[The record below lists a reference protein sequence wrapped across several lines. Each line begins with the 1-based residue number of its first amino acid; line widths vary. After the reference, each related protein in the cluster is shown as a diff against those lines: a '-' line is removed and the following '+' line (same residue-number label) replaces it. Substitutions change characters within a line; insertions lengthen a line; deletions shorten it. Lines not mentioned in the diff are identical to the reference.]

1 MKTGNL
7 HFFSSETSQNTILLV
22 AALWLCFFHFT
33 FFHGGYLGYDEL
45 EYARLATMLLDG
57 RFEHDS
63 LYAFRYMGFVPLTM
77 VYFFTGPGD
86 LANWLVPT
94 FTLLLII
101 WIVLRILQYRPF
113 LVRILAVLL
122 LTTSPL
128 HLLYLEKP
136 MPDFTTELGVLLCF
150 YSYYKRRWRT
160 EESTENVDVAL
171 FLLGFVTVFLSK
183 ESFLIVYPVFL
194 LLFGRDLKNKTRV
207 AYWMKVF
214 AFTVIFLLL
223 YLALNTLMLGNPL
236 ARIDA
241 LFSNRYISEC
251 TYELQPVGVILK
263 RIGYE
268 LWLNMT
274 RMGILIPLSMAIV
287 LSRGKVG
294 LWKDETG
301 FWVKT
306 WLLLLL
312 LSNFMTISYT
322 TYVPLCPDPRHFLF
336 LLPIGVVVFA
346 LGMEKIRLYSTT
358 DVLIILGI
366 YSIQWFVSWYFKYEN
381 HHFLFG
387 LVLVGLILWWKWNY
401 LKMGGLII
409 AAGLFSVFVQNAW
422 YNQRINHAGQK
433 ALIQKVLSVNTK
445 PKWILTDWANTNIGR
460 FYARYSEKNQFIVFH
475 EFDEKKHKD
484 REIYVIL
491 NGMTAYLSNTNW
503 DKVPEFVQTADG
515 KLPIMY
521 ENQSGKVYRAR

>member
-1 MKTGNL
+1 M
-7 HFFSSETSQNTILLV
+7 HFLSTERNQDSILLV
-22 AALWLCFFHFT
+22 AAFLLCYFHYT

-45 EYARLATMLLDG
+45 EYARLATLLLDG

-63 LYAFRYMGFVPLTM
+63 LYAFRYMGFVPLTI

-94 FTLLLII
+94 ITLLLIS
-101 WIVLRILQYRPF
+101 WIVLRILRQRPF
-113 LVRILAVLL
+113 SVKILAVLL
-122 LTTSPL
+122 LITSPL

-160 EESTENVDVAL
+160 MESSEDADVAL

-194 LLFGRDLKNKTRV
+194 LFFVMDLKNRNRV
-207 AYWMKVF
+207 TYWMKVF

-223 YLALNTLMLGNPL
+223 YLTCNAFMLGNPL

-268 LWLNMT
+268 LWLNLT
-274 RMGILIPLSMAIV
+274 RMGVLIPLSMAIV
-287 LSRGKVG
+287 LSRGKAG

-301 FWVKT
+301 FWIKS
-306 WLLLLL
+306 WFILLL

-336 LLPIGVVVFA
+336 LLPVGVIVFV
-346 LGMEKIRLYSTT
+346 LGLEKIRMYANT
-358 DVLIILGI
+358 DIFITLGM
-366 YSIQWFVSWYFKYEN
+366 YGIQWLVSWYFKYEN

-387 LVLVGLILWWKWNY
+387 FILAGLILWWKWNY
-401 LKMGGLII
+401 WKTGSLII
-409 AAGLFSVFVQNAW
+409 AAALFSVFIQNAR

-433 ALIQKVLSVNTK
+433 ALIQNVLSVNSN
-445 PKWILTDWANTNIGR
+445 PKWILTDGANSNIGR
-460 FYARYSEKNQFIVFH
+460 FYARYSEKYQFVVFH

-484 REIYVIL
+484 REIYCIL

-503 DKVPEFVQTADG
+503 DKVPEFVKTADG
-515 KLPIMY
+515 KLPPIF
-521 ENQSGKVYRAR
+521 ENQSGKVYRVR